1 VSIYD
6 RTGCLRL
13 AVSGDA
19 SMRTLDRVECL
30 EFLPTKKVG
39 RLGYVTD
46 AGPRI
51 VPLNYTTTPDSI
63 VVRTLAYGE
72 VARSAVD
79 QQVAFQ
85 IDDIDEFLQTGW
97 SVLIVGTAK
106 LVGVEELKQ
115 IMSVGGPEPWA
126 GGPRTLFLRIPLTT
140 VTGRQVLAP

>member
-1 VSIYD
+1 MTEPD
-6 RTGCLRL
+6 AFGLALTG
-13 AVSGDA
+13 GG

-46 AGPRI
+46 DGPRI

-63 VVRTLAYGE
+63 VVRTLPYGE

-79 QQVAFQ
+79 HQIAFQ

-97 SVLIVGTAK
+97 SVLVVGTAK
-106 LVGVEELKQ
+106 LVSVEELKQ
-115 IMSVGGPEPWA
+115 ILQEGAPEPWA
-126 GGPRTLFLRIPLTT
+126 GGPRTLFLRIPMTT
-140 VTGRQVLAP
+140 VNGRLVLAP

>member
-1 VSIYD
+1 MTAPD
-6 RTGCLRL
+6 AFGL
-13 AVSGDA
+13 AVSGGA

-46 AGPRI
+46 DGPRI

-97 SVLIVGTAK
+97 SVLVVGTAK
-106 LVGVEELKQ
+106 LVSVEELKQ